1 MNFFEE
7 AKKYHIPF
15 YSHPQ
20 FVFLLNGLLIIVI
33 NLIVFL
39 MVNQFFEDP
48 AIPVVIVSSLTS
60 FSLILSYF
68 ITQIF
73 SKILDLNR
81 LKTEFFSIFAHEVK
95 RPLVIFEWTLDL
107 FSQEVNEEER
117 KKYFHELRKT
127 IFQMKKLLKQ
137 IMILSQVE
145 EGEGV
150 SEEKEKIDFKKFVEK
165 ILEDFQLE
173 IAKKKIKIEIL
184 IPENLFLF
192 APPSFLNILLS
203 NLIENAIFYN
213 RQEGKIEIEAKI
225 KNKNFF
231 CAVSDQGMG
240 IPKED
245 QKFIF
250 QKFFRAKN
258 SKNIKGVGLGLFI
271 CKEIIKR
278 LKGQINFK
286 SKEGKG
292 TIFFFTLPLKEQ

>member
-20 FVFLLNGLLIIVI
+20 FVFLLNGFLIIVI

-48 AIPVVIVSSLTS
+48 AIPLVIVSGLTS

-107 FSQEVNEEER
+107 FSQELNEEEK

-150 SEEKEKIDFKKFVEK
+150 SEKKEKIDFKKFVEK
-165 ILEDFQLE
+165 ILEGFQLE
-173 IAKKKIKIEIL
+173 ISKKKLKIETL

-192 APPSFLNILLS
+192 SFPDFLNILLS
-203 NLIENAIFYN
+203 NLIENAILYN
-213 RQEGKIEIEAKI
+213 RQEGKIKIEAEI
-225 KNKNFF
+225 KNKKFF
-231 CAVSDQGMG
+231 CAVSDQGIG

-258 SKNIKGVGLGLFI
+258 SKDIKGVGLGLFI

-292 TIFFFTLPLKEQ
+292 TTFFFTLPLKEQ